1 MTPNT
6 RGAMLMMASMAAF
19 TINDSLMKFAGASV
33 PLFQLVTLRGVLAT
47 ALIFLLAVRV
57 GGLRFNIRRRDW
69 ALIGVRC
76 IGEIVTTYFFLT
88 ALLHMPLANLTA
100 VLQALPL
107 TVTLGAALFFGERV
121 GWRRMAAILIGF
133 VGMLLIVRPGPD
145 GFSVYSLYAVAAVMM
160 VTLRDLVTRRMSPD
174 VPSLTVT
181 LLTAISVTLAAAL
194 ASMSIVWEPV
204 SVGTAGVIASAS
216 IFILIGYLCSVMVM
230 RSGDIAF
237 IAPFRYTSLV
247 WALIL
252 GWVMFGDWPDALT
265 MTGAA
270 IVVAMGIFTLFRE
283 RALARAAQ

>member
-1 MTPNT
+1 
-6 RGAMLMMASMAAF
+6 LMMASMAAF
-19 TINDSLMKFAGASV
+19 TLNDSLMKFAGASV

-47 ALIFLLAVRV
+47 VLIFLLAVRV
-57 GGLRFNIRRRDW
+57 GGLRFNIGKRDW
-69 ALIGVRC
+69 VLIGVRC
-76 IGEIVTTYFFLT
+76 VGEVVTTYFFLT

-107 TVTLGAALFFGERV
+107 TVTLGAALFLGESV

-145 GFSVYSLYAVAAVMM
+145 GFSIYSLYAVAAVAM

-181 LLTAISVTLAAAL
+181 LITALSVTLAAAL
-194 ASMSIVWEPV
+194 ASASITWEPMSIGT
-204 SVGTAGVIASAS
+204 VGAITSAS
-216 IFILIGYLCSVMVM
+216 VFILIGYLCSVMVM
-230 RSGDIAF
+230 RSGDIAA

-265 MTGAA
+265 LAGAGL
-270 IVVAMGIFTLFRE
+270 IVVTGLFTLFRG
-283 RALARAAQ
+283 RRKMG

>member
-6 RGAMLMMASMAAF
+6 RGALLMMASMAAF
-19 TINDSLMKFAGASV
+19 TLNDSLMKFAGASV

-47 ALIFLLAVRV
+47 VLIFLLAVRV
-57 GGLRFNIRRRDW
+57 GGMRFNIGRRDW
-69 ALIGVRC
+69 VLIGVRC
-76 IGEIVTTYFFLT
+76 VGEVVTTYFFLT

-107 TVTLGAALFFGERV
+107 TVTLGAALFFGESV

-133 VGMLLIVRPGPD
+133 MGMLLIVRPGPD
-145 GFSVYSLYAVAAVMM
+145 GFSVYSLYAVAAVAM

-181 LLTAISVTLAAAL
+181 LITALSVTLAAAL
-194 ASMSIVWEPV
+194 ASTSVAWEPMSIAT
-204 SVGTAGVIASAS
+204 VGAIISAS
-216 IFILIGYLCSVMVM
+216 VFILIGYLCSVMVM
-230 RSGDIAF
+230 RSGDIAA

-265 MTGAA
+265 LAGAGL
-270 IVVAMGIFTLFRE
+270 IVVTGLFTLFRG
-283 RALARAAQ
+283 RRKMG

>member
-6 RGAMLMMASMAAF
+6 RGALLMMASMAAF
-19 TINDSLMKFAGASV
+19 TLNDSLMKFAGASV
-33 PLFQLVTLRGVLAT
+33 PLFQMVTLRGVLAT
-47 ALIFLLAVRV
+47 VLIFLLAVRV
-57 GGLRFNIRRRDW
+57 GGLRFNIGKRDW
-69 ALIGVRC
+69 VLIGVRC
-76 IGEIVTTYFFLT
+76 VGEVVTTYFFLT

-107 TVTLGAALFFGERV
+107 TVTLGAALFLGESV

-145 GFSVYSLYAVAAVMM
+145 GFSIYSLYAVAAVAM

-181 LLTAISVTLAAAL
+181 LITALSVTLAAAL
-194 ASMSIVWEPV
+194 ASASITWEPMSIGT
-204 SVGTAGVIASAS
+204 VGAITSAS
-216 IFILIGYLCSVMVM
+216 VFILIGYLCSVMVM
-230 RSGDIAF
+230 RSGDIAA

-265 MTGAA
+265 LAGAGL
-270 IVVAMGIFTLFRE
+270 IVVTGLFTLFRG
-283 RALARAAQ
+283 RRKLG